1 MKIENRHDIHKN
13 THTGVVHYNIN
24 KNEMARVREARKN
37 KKEEMQDLK
46 NEVKEIKSMLKTLME
61 KL

>member
-13 THTGVVHYNIN
+13 METGVVHYNIN
-24 KNEMARVREARKN
+24 KTEMERVRRIRKN
-37 KKEEMQDLK
+37 KRDEKENLKSEM
-46 NEVKEIKSMLKTLME
+46 NEIKSMLKTLME